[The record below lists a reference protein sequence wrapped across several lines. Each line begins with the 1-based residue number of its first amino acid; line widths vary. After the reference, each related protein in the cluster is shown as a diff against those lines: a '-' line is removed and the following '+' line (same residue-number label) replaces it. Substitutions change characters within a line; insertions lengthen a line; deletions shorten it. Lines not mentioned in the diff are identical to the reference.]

1 MSYDAGAGES
11 RYGTQERRCAAWCE
25 QAVGGLSKVLQP
37 LASRLR
43 TSGRE
48 GSTAEPPPACQ
59 TPSLP
64 MSLAISVPSSKP
76 DLRARMDLGTVFDHA
91 RQIPERLRALDEA
104 HLQLFFLWLTVDI
117 SNGQIKYEPGMEA
130 AIEALQGRGTVVWVA
145 MQGDDAGGG
154 AGAEERTIQ
163 AVDRISDLASRS
175 NLRVALYPHYGF
187 YLARFRDV
195 VRVAERVGRSNVGVT
210 FNLCHELRSGFDPEF
225 HQLVDKAIP
234 RLYGVTVN
242 GADRQGRDW
251 STLIQP
257 LGRGDYDVTELVRTI
272 TKAGYR
278 GPFGI
283 QCYGLKADPG
293 VYLKQ
298 SMAAWR
304 VISVRAAQGNS

>member
-1 MSYDAGAGES
+1 MRSMVRTTRREFVKAAAASCIALAAIDANGFERGAAAGLPNPVFAYEFGDIPPEQQAGFA
-11 RYGTQERRCAAWCE
+11 REYGFE
-25 QAVGGLSKVLQP
+25 
-37 LASRLR
+37 
-43 TSGRE
+43 
-48 GSTAEPPPACQ
+48 
-59 TPSLP
+59 
-64 MSLAISVPSSKP
+64 
-76 DLRARMDLGTVFDHA
+76 GTVFDHA
-91 RQIPERLRALDEA
+91 RQIPERLQALDEA
-104 HLQLFFLWLTVDI
+104 HLELFFLWLTVDI

-130 AIEALQGRGTVVWVA
+130 AIEALKGRGTVVWVA
-145 MQGDDAGGG
+145 IQGDGAGVG

-163 AVDRISDLASRS
+163 AVDRISDLSSRS

-195 VRVAERVGRSNVGVT
+195 VRVAERVRRSNVGVT

-225 HQLVDKAIP
+225 QQLLDNAIP

-242 GADRQGRDW
+242 GADRQGKDW

-272 TKAGYR
+272 TRAGYR

-283 QCYGLKADPG
+283 QCYGLKGDPG

-304 VISVRAAQGNS
+304 VISARAAQVNSPHQS

>member
-1 MSYDAGAGES
+1 MVLTS
-11 RYGTQERRCAAWCE
+11 RREFLKGVAVSCVALANFEARGFDGG
-25 QAVGGLSKVLQP
+25 AVGLPNSVFAYEFGDITPEQQ
-37 LASRLR
+37 A
-43 TSGRE
+43 GFARE
-48 GSTAEPPPACQ
+48 FGFA
-59 TPSLP
+59 
-64 MSLAISVPSSKP
+64 
-76 DLRARMDLGTVFDHA
+76 GTVFDHA
-91 RQIPERLRALDEA
+91 QQIPERLRALDEA

-117 SNGQIKYEPGMEA
+117 SHGQIKYEPGMEA

-145 MQGDDAGGG
+145 IQGDDAGG
-154 AGAEERTIQ
+154 GAEERTIQ
-163 AVDRISDLASRS
+163 AVDRVSDLAARS

-210 FNLCHELRSGFDPEF
+210 FNLCHELRSGFDPKF
-225 HQLVDKAIP
+225 PQLLDEAIP

-242 GADRQGRDW
+242 GADRHGQDW

-257 LGRGDYDVTELVRTI
+257 LGRGDYDVTDLVRTI

-283 QCYGLKADPG
+283 QCYGLKGDPA

-298 SMAAWR
+298 SMATWR
-304 VISVRAAQGNS
+304 VVSMRAAQVNS

>member
-1 MSYDAGAGES
+1 MRSMVLTSRRGFVKGAAASFIALANLDGRGFDGVANPVFAYEFGDISPEQQAGFAGQ
-11 RYGTQERRCAAWCE
+11 YGFA
-25 QAVGGLSKVLQP
+25 
-37 LASRLR
+37 
-43 TSGRE
+43 
-48 GSTAEPPPACQ
+48 
-59 TPSLP
+59 
-64 MSLAISVPSSKP
+64 
-76 DLRARMDLGTVFDHA
+76 GTVFDHA
-91 RQIPERLRALDEA
+91 LQVPERLRALDEA

-117 SNGQIKYEPGMEA
+117 SHGQIKYEPGMEA

-145 MQGDDAGGG
+145 IQGDDAGGG
-154 AGAEERTIQ
+154 GAEERTTEERTIQ

-195 VRVAERVGRSNVGVT
+195 VRVAERAGRSNVGVT

-225 HQLVDKAIP
+225 PQLLDKAIP

-257 LGRGDYDVTELVRTI
+257 LGLGDYDVTGLVRTI

-283 QCYGLKADPG
+283 QCYGLKGDPG

-304 VISVRAAQGNS
+304 VVSMRAAQVT

>member
-1 MSYDAGAGES
+1 M
-11 RYGTQERRCAAWCE
+11 
-25 QAVGGLSKVLQP
+25 V
-37 LASRLR
+37 LASR
-43 TSGRE
+43 RE
-48 GSTAEPPPACQ
+48 FVKGAAASCIAFANIGARGFDGGVAAG
-59 TPSLP
+59 LP
-64 MSLAISVPSSKP
+64 NPIFAYEFGDISPEQQAGF
-76 DLRARMDLGTVFDHA
+76 AREYGFEGTVFDHA

-117 SNGQIKYEPGMEA
+117 SKGQIKYEPGMEA

-145 MQGDDAGGG
+145 MQGDG
-154 AGAEERTIQ
+154 AGAEERTMQ
-163 AVDRISDLASRS
+163 AVDQISDLASRS

-195 VRVAERVGRSNVGVT
+195 VRIAERAGRTNVGVT
-210 FNLCHELRSGFDPEF
+210 FNLCHELRSGFDPQF
-225 HQLVDKAIP
+225 PQLLDKAMP
-234 RLYGVTVN
+234 RLYGVTIN

-251 STLIQP
+251 NTLIQP

-272 TKAGYR
+272 AKAGYR

-283 QCYGLKADPG
+283 QCYGLKGDPG

-304 VISVRAAQGNS
+304 VISAHAAPRS

>member
-1 MSYDAGAGES
+1 MQSMVLTSRRAFLKGTAASCIALADIHAIGFDSGTAAGLPNSIFAYEFGEISPQQQAGFA
-11 RYGTQERRCAAWCE
+11 RDYGFA
-25 QAVGGLSKVLQP
+25 
-37 LASRLR
+37 
-43 TSGRE
+43 
-48 GSTAEPPPACQ
+48 
-59 TPSLP
+59 
-64 MSLAISVPSSKP
+64 
-76 DLRARMDLGTVFDHA
+76 GTVFDHA
-91 RQIPERLRALDEA
+91 QHMPERLQALDEA

-145 MQGDDAGGG
+145 IQGEG

-187 YLARFRDV
+187 YLARFKDV
-195 VRVAERVGRSNVGVT
+195 VRVAGRAGRSNVGVT
-210 FNLCHELRSGFDPEF
+210 FNLCHELRSGFDPQF
-225 HQLVDKAIP
+225 SQILDRAMP
-234 RLYGVTVN
+234 RLCGVTIN
-242 GADRQGRDW
+242 GADRQGQDW
-251 STLIQP
+251 NTLIQP
-257 LGRGDYDVTELVRTI
+257 LGRGDYDVGALVHTI

-283 QCYGLKADPG
+283 QCYGLKGDPG

-304 VISVRAAQGNS
+304 AISARVSPEG

>member
-1 MSYDAGAGES
+1 MCNMVLSSRRGFIKGAAASCIVLTKIEARGFDREAAAGLPNSVFAYEFGDISPEQQAGFA
-11 RYGTQERRCAAWCE
+11 RDYGFE
-25 QAVGGLSKVLQP
+25 
-37 LASRLR
+37 
-43 TSGRE
+43 
-48 GSTAEPPPACQ
+48 
-59 TPSLP
+59 
-64 MSLAISVPSSKP
+64 
-76 DLRARMDLGTVFDHA
+76 GTVFDHA
-91 RQIPERLRALDEA
+91 LQIPERLRALDDA

-117 SNGQIKYEPGMEA
+117 SHGQIKYEPGMEA

-145 MQGDDAGGG
+145 IQGDDTGG
-154 AGAEERTIQ
+154 GAEERTIQ

-195 VRVAERVGRSNVGVT
+195 VRVAERARRSNVGVT

-225 HQLVDKAIP
+225 PQLLDKAIP
-234 RLYGVTVN
+234 RLYGVTIN

-257 LGRGDYDVTELVRTI
+257 LGRGDYDVAELVRTMA
-272 TKAGYR
+272 KAGYR

-283 QCYGLKADPG
+283 QCYGLKGDPG

-304 VISVRAAQGNS
+304 AVSARAAKVNS

>member
-1 MSYDAGAGES
+1 MMLTSRRRFVKGAAASYIVLANIEGRAFDSGDPLGLPNSIFAYEFGDISPEQQAGFA
-11 RYGTQERRCAAWCE
+11 RAYGFE
-25 QAVGGLSKVLQP
+25 
-37 LASRLR
+37 
-43 TSGRE
+43 
-48 GSTAEPPPACQ
+48 
-59 TPSLP
+59 
-64 MSLAISVPSSKP
+64 
-76 DLRARMDLGTVFDHA
+76 GTVFDHA
-91 RQIPERLRALDEA
+91 LEIPERLRALDEA

-117 SNGQIKYEPGMEA
+117 SHGQIKFEPGMEA
-130 AIEALQGRGTVVWVA
+130 AIEALKGRGTVVWVA
-145 MQGDDAGGG
+145 IQGEEAGG
-154 AGAEERTIQ
+154 AGAEERTTQ

-210 FNLCHELRSGFDPEF
+210 FNLCHELRSGFDPDF
-225 HQLVDKAIP
+225 HQLLDNAIP

-251 STLIQP
+251 SALIQP
-257 LGRGDYDVTELVRTI
+257 LGRGDYDVAALVRTI

-283 QCYGLKADPG
+283 QCYGLKGDPG

-298 SMAAWR
+298 SMTAWR
-304 VISVRAAQGNS
+304 SISLRASKIDS

>member
-1 MSYDAGAGES
+1 MGRKQKLHKVKEMRTMVLITRRGFVKGA
-11 RYGTQERRCAAWCE
+11 AASCLALANLDTRAFDG
-25 QAVGGLSKVLQP
+25 QA
-37 LASRLR
+37 A
-43 TSGRE
+43 
-48 GSTAEPPPACQ
+48 
-59 TPSLP
+59 SLP
-64 MSLAISVPSSKP
+64 NSVFAYEFGDISPEQQAAF
-76 DLRARMDLGTVFDHA
+76 ARDYGFAGTVFDHA

-117 SNGQIKYEPGMEA
+117 SHGQIKYEPEMDA

-145 MQGDDAGGG
+145 IQGDDAD
-154 AGAEERTIQ
+154 AGAEDRAIQ

-195 VRVAERVGRSNVGVT
+195 VRLADRVGRSNVGAT

-225 HQLVDKAIP
+225 PQLLDKAIP

-257 LGRGDYDVTELVRTI
+257 LGRGDYDVTGLVRTI

-283 QCYGLKADPG
+283 QCYGLKGDPG

-304 VISVRAAQGNS
+304 VVSMRAAQVNS